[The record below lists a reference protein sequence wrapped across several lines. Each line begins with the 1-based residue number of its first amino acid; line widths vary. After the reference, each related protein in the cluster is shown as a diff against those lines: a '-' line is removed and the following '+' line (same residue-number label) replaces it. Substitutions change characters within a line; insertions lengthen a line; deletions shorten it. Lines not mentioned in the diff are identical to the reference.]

1 MKVDE
6 YANRPKAKYIGC
18 THDGWQHTELH
29 YEYRGHY
36 YIITKHNNGYMDEPM
51 HKRHQMEQRKIDE
64 MIEHENDPIPECKY
78 EGSAQ
83 EGFDLFWDY
92 VEGENDE
99 W

>member
-1 MKVDE
+1 MTVDE
-6 YANRPKAKYIGC
+6 YASRPKAKYIGC

-78 EGSAQ
+78 EGSGQ
-83 EGFDLFWDY
+83 EGFDTFWDY
-92 VEGENDE
+92 VEGKDD
-99 W
+99 